1 MCVRLIKIIDV
12 IGYSGSGKTH
22 LITNAIK
29 LFKKQLNYN
38 VVVIK
43 NVKHHQI
50 DKEGK
55 DSHKFT
61 ESGAIYSIIKNNT
74 NDVGI
79 FLKKKEDN
87 FEEIY
92 DWLQKGPSNVD
103 LLLTEGF
110 RHMNNPTILCV
121 SKVDDIESQINE
133 NVKLI
138 SGIICSSILNIE
150 SFTEIPILD
159 LEKEFQRFLEIFKI
173 K

>member
-1 MCVRLIKIIDV
+1 VCVIIIKIIDV

-22 LITNAIK
+22 LITKAIK

-50 DKEGK
+50 DNKGK

-61 ESGAIYSIIKNNT
+61 ESGALYSIIKNKA
-74 NDVGI
+74 NDLGI
-79 FLKKKEDN
+79 FLKIKENDL
-87 FEEIY
+87 EGIY
-92 DWLQKGPSNVD
+92 DWLQKGPYIVD

-110 RHMNNPTILCV
+110 RHLNHPTILCV
-121 SKVDDIESQINE
+121 SKLDEIESQLNE
-133 NVKLI
+133 NVKII
-138 SGIICSSILNIE
+138 SGIICSSILNND
-150 SFTEIPILD
+150 SFTEIPILEI
-159 LEKEFQRFLEIFKI
+159 EKEFQRFLKIFKI